1 MNSPPERPII
11 HFAALRNFFGDA
23 DEIVFQL
30 HFGLDEEQIADL
42 CREARHRAHLLRQHF
57 GSRTAEEVARV
68 YGIEVVRDRWQTA
81 EGAVFYL
88 AECTLHPPK
97 IRLNLDTI
105 ELLAEMG
112 RRRADESDRQW
123 FAESRIIEAAT
134 AHELYHIIRQ
144 HPSSSSIELA
154 AHCFAREFAG
164 LPFSA
169 LFYEVLLRLR
179 KAGQ

>member
-1 MNSPPERPII
+1 MNSPPERPVIS
-11 HFAALRNFFGDA
+11 FAALRSFFSDA

-30 HFGLDEEQIADL
+30 HFGLDEERIAAL

-68 YGIEVVRDRWQTA
+68 YGIEVIRDRWQTG
-81 EGAVFYL
+81 EGIVYL
-88 AECTLHPPK
+88 AECMLHPPK
-97 IRLNLDTI
+97 IRLNLDAI
-105 ELLAEMG
+105 ESLAEIG
-112 RRRADESDRQW
+112 RRRAGEGDRQW
-123 FAESRIIEAAT
+123 FAESRIIEAVT

-144 HPSSSSIELA
+144 HPSSPSIELA

-169 LFYEVLLRLR
+169 LLYEVLLRLR
-179 KAGQ
+179 KTGQ

>member
-1 MNSPPERPII
+1 MNSAPERLFSS
-11 HFAALRNFFGDA
+11 FAALRNFFSDA

-42 CREARHRAHLLRQHF
+42 CREARQAAHHLRKHF
-57 GSRTAEEVARV
+57 HGRTVAEVARV
-68 YGIEVVRDRWQTA
+68 YGIEVVSDRWQTA
-81 EGAVFYL
+81 EGTVLYL

-105 ELLAEMG
+105 ESLAETG
-112 RRRADESDRQW
+112 QRRADEGDKQW
-123 FAESRIIEAAT
+123 FFESQIIEVTT

-144 HPSSSSIELA
+144 HTSSPSIELA
-154 AHCFAREFAG
+154 AHCFAREFTG

-169 LFYEVLLRLR
+169 LLYEVLLRLR
-179 KAGQ
+179 KTGQ